1 MKIFVLNC
9 GSSSLKFQLIETTPE
24 LIASNQDRLLARGE
38 IEKIGSGDSIVS
50 FSAHGGPTEKSSRPI
65 LSHKEAIQTAFDCM
79 SAAPGI
85 VSDLKEIEG
94 VGHRVVHGG
103 EYFKQSAVIDDDVV
117 RRIESLIELAP
128 LHNPHNLKGY
138 YASKALLPHATQV
151 AVFDTAFHQTLPP
164 RAYLYSLPYLYYTRD
179 KIRRYGFHGTSHRY
193 VSYRF
198 AQIHNTTRDAYKM
211 ITCHLGNGCSVCAI
225 DRGQSVDTSMGFT
238 PLEGLLMGTRPGDL
252 DAGAVMY
259 LVGRAEMGLHE
270 VDVVLNKNSGM
281 YGISGVSNDMR
292 ELEAETAKGNSRAQL
307 AIEVFCYRVV
317 KYIGAYFAVM
327 NGADA
332 LIFAGGIGENAPAI
346 RAKICESLGA
356 LGIRLDT
363 KKNQDAVGVERD
375 ISAQA
380 APSAGGAAINAAGPS
395 TSAASASTRVWVI
408 PTNEELLIARDTLRS
423 ILKIPH
429 G

>member
-1 MKIFVLNC
+1 MKILVLNC

-38 IEKIGSGDSIVS
+38 IEKIGSADSIVS
-50 FSAHGGPTEKSSRPI
+50 FSAHGGAPAKSSRPI
-65 LSHKEAIQTAFDCM
+65 LSHKEAIQTAFECM
-79 SAAPGI
+79 STAQGI

-103 EYFKQSAVIDDDVV
+103 EYFKQSTVIDDDVV
-117 RRIESLIELAP
+117 HRIESLIELAP

-164 RAYLYSLPYLYYTRD
+164 RAYLYGLPYLYYTRD

-198 AQIHNTTRDAYKM
+198 AQIHNAKRDAYKM

-225 DRGQSVDTSMGFT
+225 DQGQSVDTSMGFT
-238 PLEGLLMGTRPGDL
+238 PLEGLLMGTRAGDL
-252 DAGAVMY
+252 DAGAVLY

-292 ELEAETAKGNSRAQL
+292 ELEAEAAKGNSRAQM
-307 AIEVFCYRVV
+307 AIEVFCYRVA

-346 RAKICESLGA
+346 RDRICASLGA
-356 LGIRLDT
+356 LGIRIDT
-363 KKNQDAVGVERD
+363 KKNMDAVGVEMD
-375 ISAQA
+375 ISAD
-380 APSAGGAAINAAGPS
+380 AG
-395 TSAASASTRVWVI
+395 TSAVLSSSTAGASTQVWVI

-429 G
+429 P

>member
-1 MKIFVLNC
+1 MKILVLNC

-24 LIASNQDRLLARGE
+24 LIASNQDRLLGHGA

-50 FSAHGGPTEKSSRPI
+50 FSAHGGAPAKSSRPI
-65 LSHKEAIQTAFDCM
+65 LSHKDAIQTAFECM

-85 VSDLKEIEG
+85 VLDLKEIEG

-103 EYFKQSAVIDDDVV
+103 EYFKQSVVIDDDVV

-164 RAYLYSLPYLYYTRD
+164 RAFLYGLPYLYYTRD

-198 AQIHNTTRDAYKM
+198 AQIHNTKRDAYKM
-211 ITCHLGNGCSVCAI
+211 ITCHLGNGCLVCAI

-252 DAGAVMY
+252 VAGAVLY
-259 LVGRAEMGLHE
+259 LITNDGIKAPELLQ
-270 VDVVLNKNSGM
+270 VLNGSSGLK
-281 YGISGVSNDMR
+281 GLSGVSNDMR
-292 ELEAETAKGNSRAQL
+292 DLLREAGIGNERARL
-307 AIEVFCYRVV
+307 AVDAFCYRVR
-317 KYIGAYFAVM
+317 KYIGAYLAAM
-327 NGADA
+327 NSADV
-332 LIFAGGIGENAPAI
+332 LIFAGGIGENSPAI
-346 RAKICESLGA
+346 RAEICAGLSN
-356 LGIRLDT
+356 LGIAIDHDANELDSHEAR
-363 KKNQDAVGVERD
+363 QIG
-375 ISAQA
+375 
-380 APSAGGAAINAAGPS
+380 
-395 TSAASASTRVWVI
+395 TSSIPVWVV
-408 PTNEELLIARDTLRS
+408 PTDEALLLAQDPLRCILGISYECLFAADCASFPSRD
-423 ILKIPH
+423 PA
-429 G
+429 